1 MKSKTLAFLAAGLAL
16 SAFTWISPAPA
27 EAQVCNQN
35 TNLNSYNPNFNRRD
49 FHRNRKAVK
58 KHLKRAYRNN
68 VSAYANAN
76 NSLPVSVPVNVNPY
90 YVPANQNLYG
100 NLVNPYYTSNN
111 GLVRNVLNWF

>member
-49 FHRNRKAVK
+49 FHRNRKAVR
-58 KHLKRAYRNN
+58 KHLNRAYRNN
-68 VSAYANAN
+68 VNAYTG
-76 NSLPVSVPVNVNPY
+76 VVNPSY
-90 YVPANQNLYG
+90 FAPANQNLYG
-100 NLVNPYYTSNN
+100 NLVNPYYTNNN

>member
-35 TNLNSYNPNFNRRD
+35 SNLNSYSPNSNRRD
-49 FHRNRKAVK
+49 FHRNRKAVR

-68 VSAYANAN
+68 VNAYTG
-76 NSLPVSVPVNVNPY
+76 VVNPSY
-90 YVPANQNLYG
+90 FVPANQNLYG
-100 NLVNPYYTSNN
+100 NLVNPYYTNNN